1 MAAAG
6 GTGGSMPVA
15 TPHSFAELISA
26 TPQPIP
32 DALLPSRCPKTME
45 GEVYFLFSKEEIL
58 KSAEPFRFSLVL
70 KFLRQRPSLDA
81 IRLFIKNRWGLSGV
95 AVVSSM
101 RKPRNV
107 FVRLTL
113 EEDFN
118 KAFLREVCDID
129 GVAYRPF
136 HWSPK
141 YSKEE
146 EPSVVPVWIF
156 LPGLAPNF
164 YHPSILKI
172 LTAPIGKFIRCDN
185 STRCATRID
194 GARVCLELD
203 AAKSPLSSFWIGA
216 PSCPA
221 SRRQEVVYE
230 TLLAFYTNCKLQ
242 GHNLQMCK
250 KGKIGKEK
258 EKKLVRL
265 EYRVVPKQL
274 KSSDPSGSKPEPQEV
289 AVLGMESKSSDDIVL
304 VSEV

>member
-6 GTGGSMPVA
+6 GTGGSMPMA
-15 TPHSFAELISA
+15 TPRSFAELISA
-26 TPQPIP
+26 TPQPFP
-32 DALLPSRCPKTME
+32 DVLLPSRGPKTME

-58 KSAEPFRFSLVL
+58 KSAEPFKFSLVL
-70 KFLRQRPSLDA
+70 KFLKQRPSLDT

-107 FVRLTL
+107 FVRLMS

-118 KAFLREVCDID
+118 KAFSREVCDIN

-136 HWSPK
+136 HWSPE
-141 YSKEE
+141 YSEEE
-146 EPSVVPVWIF
+146 EPPVVPVWIF

-172 LTAPIGKFIRCDN
+172 FTAPIRKFIRCDN
-185 STRCATRID
+185 STWCATRTD

-203 AAKSPLSSFWIGA
+203 AVKSPLSSF
-216 PSCPA
+216 C
-221 SRRQEVVYE
+221 
-230 TLLAFYTNCKLQ
+230 TNCKLQ

-258 EKKLVRL
+258 EKKLVHL
-265 EYRVVPKQL
+265 EYRAVPKQL
-274 KSSDPSGSKPEPQEV
+274 NSSNTSGSKLESQEV
-289 AVLGMESKSSDDIVL
+289 AVLGMESKSSDDLVL
-304 VSEV
+304 